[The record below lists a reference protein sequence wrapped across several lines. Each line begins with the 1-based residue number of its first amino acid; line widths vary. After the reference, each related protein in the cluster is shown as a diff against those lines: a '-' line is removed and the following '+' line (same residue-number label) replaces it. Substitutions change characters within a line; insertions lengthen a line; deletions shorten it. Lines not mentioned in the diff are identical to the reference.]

1 MNILAADIGGTSS
14 RFAHFQADPGGELTL
29 LGVTV
34 LKTKEAKSFAGLMD
48 ALWATDF
55 TLRPKDADMA
65 SLAVAGPVRGT
76 YSDPPNIDWDVDLS
90 HPEKLGLRRAVMI
103 NDFVAQAY
111 ACLTKVG
118 DDAQRVLEGEP
129 DPMGAKAVIGPGT
142 GFGKAALIPMGQNNN
157 GGFLPMPSEG
167 GHSAFPFKG
176 DKEQEFSRFLIARLD
191 VSYPSIDNVVTG
203 GGMALLH
210 EFLTGGHITPH
221 QVPEHLEEGSETLL
235 WSARM
240 LARVARDFAL
250 DTLCTGG
257 LFIAG
262 GVAARSPALVRHEAF
277 GAEFRDS
284 QKHAGLL
291 ERIPVSLITD
301 EASGLWGA
309 AMRGLE
315 ELKRP
320 G

>member
-1 MNILAADIGGTSS
+1 
-14 RFAHFQADPGGELTL
+14 
-29 LGVTV
+29 
-34 LKTKEAKSFAGLMD
+34 
-48 ALWATDF
+48 
-55 TLRPKDADMA
+55 
-65 SLAVAGPVRGT
+65 
-76 YSDPPNIDWDVDLS
+76 
-90 HPEKLGLRRAVMI
+90 
-103 NDFVAQAY
+103 
-111 ACLTKVG
+111 
-118 DDAQRVLEGEP
+118 
-129 DPMGAKAVIGPGT
+129 
-142 GFGKAALIPMGQNNN
+142 KAALIPMGSDIN

-167 GHSAFPFKG
+167 GHSAFPFREG
-176 DKEQEFSRFLIARLD
+176 REQEFNRFLIKRLG

-210 EFLTGGHITPH
+210 EFLTGNPITPH

-235 WSARM
+235 WGARF

-250 DTLCTGG
+250 DTLSTGG

-309 AMRGLE
+309 AMRGIE
-315 ELKRP
+315 QLKRP
-320 G
+320 GLYEG